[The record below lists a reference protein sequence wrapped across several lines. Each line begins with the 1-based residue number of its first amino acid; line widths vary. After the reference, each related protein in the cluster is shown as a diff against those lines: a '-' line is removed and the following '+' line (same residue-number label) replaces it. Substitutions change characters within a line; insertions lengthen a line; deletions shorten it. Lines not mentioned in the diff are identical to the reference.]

1 MTPAD
6 KPGST
11 GQDTEREPD
20 RKSGVATD
28 GQAKP
33 VEQAGAN
40 HDGAQG
46 SAHDG
51 AHDGAQGNGK
61 AEIDAPTA
69 RVATPDDLELSH
81 GTPPPWQRVT
91 SDNAASSA
99 SSATTQPTSDTTQ
112 PAKTQ
117 PTTPPRGES
126 TPPAGSPQPSS
137 PPSGLPSV
145 PSSGPSAPSSPAQ
158 SSPSG
163 ASLFTPAADP
173 PAGRSEPVGE
183 KTVSIERPV
192 VTGAAAARLFAEGL
206 PTAATVPAPGT
217 GMPHGGAAPSRT
229 TVHLEGSG
237 GPAGPS
243 TGPLRVSAAAP
254 SALRRPGRG
263 PRRAN
268 LQIKRF
274 DPWSVLKLSLVL
286 GVALFFVWLV
296 AVGVLYAVL
305 DGMGVWDKL
314 NGISSEILQPT
325 DGGSGEPLISAGR
338 VFGVAAIIGAVNIV
352 LFSALSTVGAFIYNV
367 SADLAGGLEVTLAE
381 RE

>member
-1 MTPAD
+1 
-6 KPGST
+6 
-11 GQDTEREPD
+11 
-20 RKSGVATD
+20 
-28 GQAKP
+28 
-33 VEQAGAN
+33 
-40 HDGAQG
+40 
-46 SAHDG
+46 
-51 AHDGAQGNGK
+51 
-61 AEIDAPTA
+61 
-69 RVATPDDLELSH
+69 
-81 GTPPPWQRVT
+81 VT
-91 SDNAASSA
+91 SDNPATPAASAPPSA
-99 SSATTQPTSDTTQ
+99 PDQPSSSATTAPV
-112 PAKTQ
+112 A
-117 PTTPPRGES
+117 
-126 TPPAGSPQPSS
+126 PPAPQAQPGT
-137 PPSGLPSV
+137 PPSG
-145 PSSGPSAPSSPAQ
+145 A
-158 SSPSG
+158 
-163 ASLFTPAADP
+163 PAAP
-173 PAGRSEPVGE
+173 QERSEPVGE
-183 KTVSIERPV
+183 KTVAIERPV
-192 VTGAAAARLFAEGL
+192 VTGAAAARLFTDGGM
-206 PTAATVPAPGT
+206 PTAATMPAPGAA
-217 GMPHGGAAPSRT
+217 MPHGGVSPSRT

-237 GPAGPS
+237 TPSSGPV
-243 TGPLRVSAAAP
+243 RVTSAAATP

-325 DGGSGEPLISAGR
+325 DDGGGEPLISAGR